1 MICYSSY
8 LYAFAYEKRMTVTDL
23 LALVKVGRQR
33 RYTLK
38 HLQEK
43 PLMVSELQAAIN
55 KEIAENKDGV
65 AIRLSDVSR
74 TLQTLVEAKLVVC
87 LNPPKQ
93 KGEKG
98 ILYQLT
104 KKGVEVKQ
112 LL

>member
-1 MICYSSY
+1 
-8 LYAFAYEKRMTVTDL
+8 MTVTDL
-23 LALVKVGRQR
+23 LALVKKGKQR
-33 RYTLK
+33 RYTMK

-43 PLMVSELQAAIN
+43 PLMVSELQVAIN
-55 KEIAENKDGV
+55 KEIVANKDGSP
-65 AIRLSDVSR
+65 IRLSDVSR
-74 TLQTLVEAKLVVC
+74 TLQTLVDAKLVVC

-104 KKGVEVKQ
+104 QEGVEIKK

>member
-1 MICYSSY
+1 MNDI
-8 LYAFAYEKRMTVTDL
+8 EL
-23 LALVKVGRQR
+23 LALVKKGRQR
-33 RYTLK
+33 RYVLK

-43 PLMVSELQAAIN
+43 PRLVSEIQASIN
-55 KEIAENKDGV
+55 DEIARVKDGTL
-65 AIRLSDVSR
+65 IRLSDVSR
-74 TLQTLVEAKLVVC
+74 TLQTLVDAKLVIC

-104 KKGVEVKQ
+104 KKGLEVKE